1 MSVKYPIQLRQ
12 LHEEGWFMDT
22 LQDIQDEMKPIP
34 AWDPENPNEEK
45 WKADSHHR
53 EGVKWA
59 LMKLGVKI

>member
-1 MSVKYPIQLRQ
+1 
-12 LHEEGWFMDT
+12 MDT